1 MFHMEKVFKRF
12 IPMRVGIDVLACRK
26 LAKRHMRIGMS
37 HQEPYW
43 CQLPLKKK
51 KKKTLSIIWR
61 SQSTGT
67 SGFGRKP
74 FPGVRFEVGFT
85 ERWSRPRRGR

>member
-1 MFHMEKVFKRF
+1 
-12 IPMRVGIDVLACRK
+12 MRVGIDVLACRK

-51 KKKTLSIIWR
+51 KKKLY
-61 SQSTGT
+61 
-67 SGFGRKP
+67 P
-74 FPGVRFEVGFT
+74 
-85 ERWSRPRRGR
+85 

>member
-1 MFHMEKVFKRF
+1 
-12 IPMRVGIDVLACRK
+12 MRVGIDVLACRK

-51 KKKTLSIIWR
+51 KRSCWEAVKQPLQKEQSSFVDIITSIN
-61 SQSTGT
+61 STYMYVQYNIN
-67 SGFGRKP
+67 K
-74 FPGVRFEVGFT
+74 
-85 ERWSRPRRGR
+85 

>member
-1 MFHMEKVFKRF
+1 MEKVFKRF

-51 KKKTLSIIWR
+51 KKNFIHNLEI
-61 SQSTGT
+61 
-67 SGFGRKP
+67 
-74 FPGVRFEVGFT
+74 T
-85 ERWSRPRRGR
+85 EHRDLWVWQEALPRCEI